1 MNKALKF
8 LPILAIFFS
17 HLLSEDISTEQIRF
31 NPETGEIIKDEDND
45 KNEQNNIAEKI
56 SPYDYLEKLAEL
68 TYTNGQRSFKTSV
81 YLLYG
86 LAIISPSGILL
97 NDVVSKDQR
106 VQVGIGFGVLSY
118 LTARLLNNM
127 SKTYISPSMAAL
139 NSLKDLYDKE
149 KDERAL
155 EALVNLTLEES
166 SINNKL
172 MRSLFY
178 RNGQKPIQYTAAYAL
193 NGYYKQ
199 APIDEHYSSKNIFFR
214 SVLGTY

>member
-1 MNKALKF
+1 M
-8 LPILAIFFS
+8 
-17 HLLSEDISTEQIRF
+17 
-31 NPETGEIIKDEDND
+31 
-45 KNEQNNIAEKI
+45 
-56 SPYDYLEKLAEL
+56 
-68 TYTNGQRSFKTSV
+68 KTSV

-106 VQVGIGFGVLSY
+106 VQVGIGFGVLSF
-118 LTARLLNNM
+118 LAARFLNN
-127 SKTYISPSMAAL
+127 STKTYISRSMVLL
-139 NSLKDLYDKE
+139 NSLKDLHGKE
-149 KDERAL
+149 KEERAL

-178 RNGQKPIQYTAAYAL
+178 RNGQKPIQYKATYAL
-193 NGYYKQ
+193 DGYYKQ
-199 APIDEHYSSKNIFFR
+199 IPIHEHYSSKNIFFR

>member
-8 LPILAIFFS
+8 LPVLAILFS
-17 HLLSEDISTEQIRF
+17 HLISQDISSDQIRF
-31 NPETGEIIKDEDND
+31 DPETGEIIKD
-45 KNEQNNIAEKI
+45 KNEQSNLDEKI
-56 SPYDYLEKLAEL
+56 SAYDYLEKLADL
-68 TYTNGQRSFKTSV
+68 THANGQSSLKTSV

-106 VQVGIGFGVLSY
+106 VQVGIGFGVLSF
-118 LTARLLNNM
+118 LAARFLNNLT
-127 SKTYISPSMAAL
+127 KTYISRSMVLL
-139 NSLKDLYDKE
+139 NSLKDLHGKE
-149 KDERAL
+149 KEERAL

-178 RNGQKPIQYTAAYAL
+178 RNGQKPIQYTATYAL
-193 NGYYKQ
+193 DGYYKQ
-199 APIDEHYSSKNIFFR
+199 IPIDEHYSSKNIFFR